1 MNKYVLALAKGT
13 LEGTIQP
20 TFGGSALKNWGV
32 QALLDG
38 VLKILPD
45 PLSRPASPAK
55 RLDGSE
61 TLVEMTDDGSLVAL
75 AFKIQMWDG
84 RRHVFARIYSV
95 LEEKQQIRV
104 AGKKQ
109 S

>member
-1 MNKYVLALAKGT
+1 M
-13 LEGTIQP
+13 
-20 TFGGSALKNWGV
+20 
-32 QALLDG
+32 
-38 VLKILPD
+38 KILPD

-84 RRHVFARIYSV
+84 RRHVFARIYRGI
-95 LEEKQQIRV
+95 LEETTNTGCWEKQVERV
-104 AGKKQ
+104 ARVFDIDAIQ
-109 S
+109 SAKLQKLMQVKSSCYQD